1 MITMQAS
8 ERLYLQD
15 SYCFEAEAVVSAV
28 GPVSLALDRT
38 CFYPGGGGQP
48 ADEGLARLESGQVL
62 EIVSAHADG
71 DEIIWHTCS
80 IAPPPAILGQSVQL
94 VLNKDRRMA
103 LMRYHTVLHILNT
116 ITLRDYQGWITGVQI
131 GVDYSRIDFKLEN
144 FSAAVCAELEQKVN
158 AVIDDDYPI
167 NSYTIPEDE
176 FRRRGDLLRTLE
188 VKPPITHG
196 QVRVVEIEG
205 FDAQACGGTHVH
217 STSAAGKFSIF
228 RMENKGRIN
237 KRLYVR
243 LELVENAD
251 ISRPNA

>member
-1 MITMQAS
+1 MITMPAS

-15 SYCFEAEAVVSAV
+15 SYCFEAEAVVNAV
-28 GPVSLALDRT
+28 SPDSLAFDRT

-48 ADEGLARLESGQVL
+48 ADEGHARLESGQVL

-71 DEIIWHTCS
+71 DEIIWHTCRTS
-80 IAPPPAILGQSVQL
+80 PPPASLGQSVRL

-116 ITLRDYQGWITGVQI
+116 IALHDYQGWITGVQI

-144 FSAAVCAELEQKVN
+144 FSAAVCVELEQKVN
-158 AVIDDDYPI
+158 AII
-167 NSYTIPEDE
+167 AGNLTIKSYAIPEDE
-176 FRRRGDLLRTLE
+176 FHRRGDLLRTLE
-188 VKPPITHG
+188 VKPPISHG

-217 STSAAGKFSIF
+217 STCEAGKFSIF
-228 RMENKGRIN
+228 RTENKGRIN

-243 LELVENAD
+243 LEPVGEQNIL
-251 ISRPNA
+251 P